1 MSNKIISKTRYMS
14 GLQCRKLLWVS
25 TNDKARL
32 PDINASTQSIFDQG
46 HDVGYLAQK
55 LFPDG
60 IVLSQDYSTNLKATR
75 ESLSRRQPLFEA
87 GFNLNRLC
95 CFVDILN
102 PAGEDEWEIIEV
114 KSSTEVKTE
123 HLHDV
128 AFQRHVCRISGLNI
142 NRCHVIYINN
152 QYVRHGEIDPK
163 QLFIIEDV
171 TDRLE
176 EYARGMEKNIES
188 MLSCVDS
195 GICPDGVIGRNC
207 DTPYPCGLK
216 TECWAHLPEQHVM
229 TLSYGKKLG
238 EELMARGILDI
249 RDIPADIELN
259 DKQRIQRDCAICR
272 EPHVKPSE
280 VRGFLKKLEYPLYF
294 MDFETFQT
302 AIPLYDGTKPYQ
314 QIPFQFSLHVVY
326 APGALSE
333 HYSYLHDGQDDPRP
347 RFLEELSQVIGTKG
361 SMLVYFQAF
370 EEGRLKEAAE
380 VFPQHRQW
388 IENARTRMVDLLAP
402 FKGFLYY
409 HPDQCG
415 SASLKQVMPALTGI
429 SYDELEINE
438 GSLASARYLEATF
451 GISGKE
457 VTHQERQKIRQDLLV
472 YCGQDTGGMVEVLK
486 RLGEIAA

>member
-1 MSNKIISKTRYMS
+1 MSNNKLISKSRYIS

-32 PDINASTQSIFDQG
+32 PDISASTQSIFDQG
-46 HDVGYLAQK
+46 HEVGYLAQK

-60 IVLSQDYSTNLKATR
+60 IVLTQDYSTNLKTTR
-75 ESLSRRQPLFEA
+75 EAMLRRQSLFEA
-87 GFNLNRLC
+87 GFSTNRLFC
-95 CFVDILN
+95 RVDILN
-102 PAGEDEWEIIEV
+102 PAGEDEWDIIEV
-114 KSSTEVKTE
+114 KSSTEVKPE

-128 AFQRHVCRISGLNI
+128 AFQRHVCRMAGLNI
-142 NRCHVIYINN
+142 NRCHIMYINN
-152 QYVRHGEIDPK
+152 QYVRHGEIDPN
-163 QLFIIEDV
+163 QLFTIEDV

-176 EYARGMEKNIES
+176 EYACNIEENIES
-188 MLSCVDS
+188 MLACVDS
-195 GICPDGVIGRNC
+195 GICPDGIIGRNC

-216 TECWAHLPEQHVM
+216 TECWAYLPAQHVM

-238 EELMARGILDI
+238 EELLSRGILDI
-249 RDIPADIELN
+249 RDIPVDIVLN
-259 DKQRIQRDCAICR
+259 EKQRIQLDCAVSGQHHINKA
-272 EPHVKPSE
+272 EL
-280 VRGFLKKLEYPLYF
+280 RGFMKKLTYPLYF
-294 MDFETFQT
+294 MDFETFQP
-302 AIPLYDGTKPYQ
+302 AIPLYDDTKPYQ

-333 HYSYLHDGQDDPRP
+333 HYSYLHDGQDNPRP

-361 SMLVYFQAF
+361 SILVYFQAF
-370 EEGRLKEAAE
+370 EEVRLKEAAE

-388 IENARTRMVDLLAP
+388 IENVRMRMVDLLVP

-438 GSLASARYLEATF
+438 GSLASLKYMEATF
-451 GISGKE
+451 DGKI
-457 VTHQERQKIRQDLLV
+457 TDDERHKIRQDLLV
-472 YCGQDTGGMVEVLK
+472 YCGQDTGGMIEVLR
-486 RLGEIAA
+486 RLNEVVA